1 MPRIKCPKCNLME
14 TILKSGFIR
23 KKQRYYCKGCNY
35 NFTVQH
41 EGRKSKS
48 VSNKSHQTTLTDIA
62 RAMGVSTSTVSRAL
76 HNHPDISVKKT
87 ASIKSLAQK
96 LDYQPNAL
104 AQSLAS
110 RTTHTIGVIIPDI
123 ERPFFAS
130 VVSGIQHKATEFGY
144 KIIICQSNE
153 SHNTEVANIQTLM
166 SNMIDGL
173 LICHSKE
180 TNTFEH
186 IKLHARRGIPIVHFD
201 RVCEDMDTS
210 KILVDDVNGGF
221 CITEHLIKQGYQHI
235 AILGGPA
242 HLAIT
247 QKRALGYKNAL
258 QQHGIAL
265 NEAHIAYCDFS
276 KENTLLSVK
285 GWLKLKNKPDAIYSI
300 FHKGAID
307 TMMYLK
313 ENNIKIPRQMGVA
326 AFGNDPT
333 AAIIEPGLTAFDQQP
348 FKLGELAVLELLTQL
363 IEGANYHVNTK
374 VIKGELIVR
383 GSTIKI

>member
-1 MPRIKCPKCNLME
+1 ME

-23 KKQRYYCKGCNY
+23 KKQRYYCKACNY

-41 EGRKSKS
+41 EGRKSAS
-48 VSNKSHQTTLTDIA
+48 VNNKSHQTTLTDIA
-62 RAMGVSTSTVSRAL
+62 RAMGVSASTVSRAL
-76 HNHPDISVKKT
+76 HNHPDISVKKRE
-87 ASIKSLAQK
+87 SIKSLAQK
-96 LDYQPNAL
+96 LNYQPNAL

-153 SHNTEVANIQTLM
+153 SHKTEVANIQTLM

-180 TNTFEH
+180 TDTFEH

-221 CITEHLIKQGYQHI
+221 CITEHLIQQGYQRI
-235 AILGGPA
+235 ALLGGPE

-258 QQHGIAL
+258 QQYSIAI
-265 NEAHIAYCDFS
+265 NQAHIAYCDFS
-276 KENTLLSVK
+276 KEKTLLTIK
-285 GWLKLKNKPDAIYSI
+285 GWLKLKKNQMLFIQSFIKEPSI
-300 FHKGAID
+300 LCC
-307 TMMYLK
+307 T
-313 ENNIKIPRQMGVA
+313 
-326 AFGNDPT
+326 
-333 AAIIEPGLTAFDQQP
+333 
-348 FKLGELAVLELLTQL
+348 
-363 IEGANYHVNTK
+363 
-374 VIKGELIVR
+374 
-383 GSTIKI
+383 